1 MNIEGLGEKQIESF
15 FKKGILNSISD
26 IYSLY
31 KFRNN
36 LIKEKGYGEKSIG
49 NLLESIENSKNSY
62 LDKFIFGLGI
72 RYVGKKTSKILAS
85 NFNSIKEIIDNFD
98 ETIDQNGPDK
108 ILEIDQI
115 GEKSLRELKIY
126 FSNKFNINLIN
137 NLLNFLNPKPL
148 EKTKVEGKLSGK
160 KIVFTGTLRSIS
172 RAEAKNIAENNGGIV
187 INSISKNVDYL
198 IVGESPGSKK
208 NKALEIGIKILSEDE
223 WLSLINS

>member
-1 MNIEGLGEKQIESF
+1 MNL
-15 FKKGILNSISD
+15 
-26 IYSLY
+26 
-31 KFRNN
+31 
-36 LIKEKGYGEKSIG
+36 
-49 NLLESIENSKNSY
+49 
-62 LDKFIFGLGI
+62 
-72 RYVGKKTSKILAS
+72 
-85 NFNSIKEIIDNFD
+85 
-98 ETIDQNGPDK
+98 
-108 ILEIDQI
+108 
-115 GEKSLRELKIY
+115 
-126 FSNKFNINLIN
+126 
-137 NLLNFLNPKPL
+137 KPL